1 MTCRHLFSGAAAP
14 GAHIGKPDMMSGTQG
29 KKAAGNSKGWV
40 SYLAEPS
47 PAPPEISI
55 GITSMSTI
63 VDKVPYS
70 ETECIARQTNALAT
84 EPEPSSSIESR
95 HTHDNGGGGDT
106 SGGGDGGGGGGGG
119 GPSLCGIAAME
130 KVFHFLEG
138 PMHVLRAST
147 ACRRWHELACAGSVW
162 RVKVEREGILD
173 KAAAFKLEVPPLLLK
188 GASLEHEAAAI
199 LAFYARVFAL
209 KVVRVRS
216 RAA

>member
-1 MTCRHLFSGAAAP
+1 
-14 GAHIGKPDMMSGTQG
+14 MSGTQG
-29 KKAAGNSKGWV
+29 VKKAAGNSKGWV
-40 SYLAEPS
+40 SYLAEPP

-84 EPEPSSSIESR
+84 EPEPSSSSESR
-95 HTHDNGGGGDT
+95 CTHDDGGGGGDT
-106 SGGGDGGGGGGGG
+106 GDTGGGGGGGG
-119 GPSLCGIAAME
+119 GPSLCGIAVME

-173 KAAAFKLEVPPLLLK
+173 KAKAFEIEVSPLVLE
-188 GASLEHEAAAI
+188 ATSLEDEATASM
-199 LAFYARVFAL
+199 AFYARVFAL
-209 KVVRVRS
+209 KVG
-216 RAA
+216 